1 MDATAEQARVKPVC
15 IAALTAL
22 LLSWGN
28 QAWASLLWDWR
39 YAGSGVSAHG
49 TFTTDTTPDIHGF
62 YRIIEITGDANGGT
76 ITQLQATDTA
86 VPGNAGYP
94 VDNLVS
100 QTAPQ
105 LTKHGFG
112 FLVSNGEYHN
122 PFYNGHHLD
131 YISLPPY
138 VDGAGGEPM
147 IHFTAKV
154 RRRQH

>member
-1 MDATAEQARVKPVC
+1 MPRRNKRAKPVC

-22 LLSWGN
+22 LLGGGN
-28 QAWASLLWDWR
+28 QAWTSFAVGLALRRIGRKRPRHLHHRHDAGYSRLL
-39 YAGSGVSAHG
+39 
-49 TFTTDTTPDIHGF
+49 PDH
-62 YRIIEITGDANGGT
+62 RITGDADGGT

-86 VPGNAGYP
+86 VPGNAGFP

-112 FLVSNGEYHN
+112 FSVSNGEYHN
-122 PFYNGHHLD
+122 TFYNGHHLD

-154 RRRQH
+154 RRR